1 MEEKKPICCSNPE
14 LGHLDDKSSKSLRNF
29 VVWFLVVFI
38 IGIVLLFTFKDF
50 GPVKHLF
57 MSPQEMKQ
65 HTNPKGGK

>member
-1 MEEKKPICCSNPE
+1 MVEKNKHCCSNPE
-14 LGHLDDKSSKSLRNF
+14 LGHLDEKSSKSLRNF
-29 VVWFLVVFI
+29 AVWFIVIFV

-65 HTNPKGGK
+65 HTRP